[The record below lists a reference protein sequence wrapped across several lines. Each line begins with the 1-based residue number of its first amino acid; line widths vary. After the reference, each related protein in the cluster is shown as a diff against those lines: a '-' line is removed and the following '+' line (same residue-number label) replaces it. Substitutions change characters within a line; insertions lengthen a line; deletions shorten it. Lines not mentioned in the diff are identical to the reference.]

1 MAYNKVC
8 KYTSLYTAVTDDV
21 WSVTEILVF

>member
-1 MAYNKVC
+1 MAYNKVS

-21 WSVTEILVF
+21 WIVTEILVY